1 MSNIIIYT
9 NNRRLF
15 RLFKS
20 ELTLGVLVLL
30 TLATSIITMFIPY
43 SILLY
48 APLVFGAMVIG
59 FLVIGSLIC
68 YRQDM
73 GFFRIRKL
81 R

>member
-20 ELTLGVLVLL
+20 ELTLGVLVFL

-48 APLVFGAMVIG
+48 APLVFAAMIIG

-68 YRQDM
+68 YRKDM

>member
-1 MSNIIIYT
+1 MKNIIIYT
-9 NNRRLF
+9 NSRRLF

-30 TLATSIITMFIPY
+30 TLATSIIAMFIHY
-43 SILLY
+43 TILLY
-48 APLVFGAMVIG
+48 APLVFFAMVIG
-59 FLVIGSLIC
+59 FLAIGSLIC

-73 GFFRIRKL
+73 GFFKIRML

>member
-20 ELTLGVLVLL
+20 ELTLGVLVFL

-48 APLVFGAMVIG
+48 APLVFAAMIIT

-68 YRQDM
+68 YRKDM

>member
-1 MSNIIIYT
+1 MNNIIIYT
-9 NNRRLF
+9 NSRRLF

-20 ELTLGVLVLL
+20 ELTLGVLVFL
-30 TLATSIITMFIPY
+30 TLATSIIAMFIPY
-43 SILLY
+43 TILLY

-68 YRQDM
+68 YRKDM
-73 GFFRIRKL
+73 GFFKIRML

>member
-30 TLATSIITMFIPY
+30 TLATSIIAMFIHY
-43 SILLY
+43 TILLY
-48 APLVFGAMVIG
+48 APLVFFAMVIG
-59 FLVIGSLIC
+59 FLAIGSLIC

-73 GFFRIRKL
+73 GFFKIRML

>member
-30 TLATSIITMFIPY
+30 TLATSIIAMFIHY
-43 SILLY
+43 TILLY
-48 APLVFGAMVIG
+48 APLVFFAMVIG

-73 GFFRIRKL
+73 GFFKIRML

>member
-1 MSNIIIYT
+1 M
-9 NNRRLF
+9 LF

-30 TLATSIITMFIPY
+30 TLATSIIAMFIHY
-43 SILLY
+43 TILLY
-48 APLVFGAMVIG
+48 APLVFFAMVIG
-59 FLVIGSLIC
+59 FLAIGSLIC

-73 GFFRIRKL
+73 GFFKIRML

>member
-30 TLATSIITMFIPY
+30 TLATSIIAMFIPY
-43 SILLY
+43 TILLY
-48 APLVFGAMVIG
+48 APLVFFAMVIG
-59 FLVIGSLIC
+59 FLAIGSLIC

-73 GFFRIRKL
+73 GFFKIHKL

>member
-20 ELTLGVLVLL
+20 ELALGVLVFL

-48 APLVFGAMVIG
+48 APLVFAAMIIG

-68 YRQDM
+68 YRKDM

>member
-1 MSNIIIYT
+1 MKNIIIYT
-9 NNRRLF
+9 NSRRLF

-20 ELTLGVLVLL
+20 ELTLGILVFL
-30 TLATSIITMFIPY
+30 TLATSIIAMFIHY
-43 SILLY
+43 TILLY

-73 GFFRIRKL
+73 GFFKIRML